1 MGSDSELNVLQE
13 TVDAVEKFGNVTAAA
28 RELGMPRSTLWQRY
42 QKAIEEGFKPAKK
55 LQEQTR
61 IKELE
66 KLVEMQA
73 DRIDKMQRS
82 SYEIPESPMRN
93 PRLGSNYTRIVVPD
107 THGCFAD
114 DDALSAFLFDLEQ
127 LSPTVKEIVML
138 GDHLDCGG
146 FLAQHWTLG
155 YVAEADYTFEDD
167 VNATNQLLDR
177 IQSACPD
184 AKIHYLEG
192 NHERRIEKWCLT
204 QTLKNKTD
212 AAYLLR
218 MFGVESVLHLRE
230 RGIAHYKQGQFY
242 DGVSIPSTIK
252 LGKCYFTHGS
262 RVGKNPCK
270 LMLEDFGGNV
280 VFGHVHRVDSYTDR
294 TVSEGI
300 IGAWSPGC
308 LCRLQPL
315 WQHTQI
321 TGWSHGY
328 GVQLVRG
335 GGEFLHIN
343 VPIIDGK
350 SYLMQFTERM
360 QVE

>member
-1 MGSDSELNVLQE
+1 MGSEDQTDILQS

-28 RELGMPRSTLWQRY
+28 RETGLPRSTVWQRY
-42 QKAIEEGFKPAKK
+42 QKAVESGYRPAKPLVEK
-55 LQEQTR
+55 SR
-61 IKELE
+61 IRELE
-66 KLVEMQA
+66 KLVELQQE
-73 DRIDKMQRS
+73 RIENLARS
-82 SYEIPESPMRN
+82 AYEIPQSPSGSQH
-93 PRLGSNYTRIVVPD
+93 LGSTYTRVIIPD

-114 DDALSAFLFDLEQ
+114 EEALSAFLFDLEQ
-127 LSPTVKEIVML
+127 LSPNVREIVML

-167 VNATNQLLDR
+167 VDAANQLLDR
-177 IQSACPD
+177 IQAACPE

-204 QTLKNKTD
+204 QTLKNKKD
-212 AAYLLR
+212 ASYLMR

-230 RGIAHYKQGQFY
+230 RGISHYKQGQFY
-242 DGVSIPSTIK
+242 DGVAIPSTIK

-262 RVGKNPCK
+262 RTGQNPCK
-270 LMLEDFGGNV
+270 LMLGDFGGNV
-280 VFGHVHRVDSYTDR
+280 VFGHVHRMDSYSDR
-294 TVSEGI
+294 TVSEGV

-315 WQHTQI
+315 WNHTQI

-328 GVQLVRG
+328 GVQLVREDD
-335 GGEFLHIN
+335 EFLHIN
-343 VPIIDGK
+343 VPIIGGK

-360 QVE
+360 NG